1 VGIEIGVRSSRPLL
15 PLPAAER
22 LRRGLRVFT
31 ALHEMSLGRA
41 RSEEWRD
48 LADVL
53 NIVKALCALGKLDAH
68 RYSPQLKCVMDGM
81 IEASHCANGQIRM
94 GAAELVALR
103 EMVTVYDDAIGRF
116 AAQTIS
122 VATARVMLTIANA
135 RDAKHLVVEPSP
147 AVLA

>member
-1 VGIEIGVRSSRPLL
+1 MDTRHSKPRQ
-15 PLPAAER
+15 PLPPGER
-22 LRRGLRVFT
+22 LRLGLRVFT

-48 LADVL
+48 LADVM

-68 RYSPQLKCVMDGM
+68 RYSSQLKCVMAGM
-81 IEASHCANGQIRM
+81 IEASDCANGQIRM
-94 GAAELVALR
+94 GAAELFALR
-103 EMVTVYDDAIGRF
+103 EMVTVYEGAIGRF

-122 VATARVMLTIANA
+122 AATARVMLTIANA
-135 RDAKHLVVEPSP
+135 RDAKHLVAEPSP